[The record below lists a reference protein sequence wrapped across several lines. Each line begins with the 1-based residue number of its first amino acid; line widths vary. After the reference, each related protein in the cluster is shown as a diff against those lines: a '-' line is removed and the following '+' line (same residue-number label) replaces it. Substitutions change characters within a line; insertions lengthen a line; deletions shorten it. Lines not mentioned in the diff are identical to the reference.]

1 MPALS
6 SSFADVDSVSTPP
19 FFGRKANWEEI
30 QRIKLAHQDRE

>member
-19 FFGRKANWEEI
+19 FFGRKAN
-30 QRIKLAHQDRE
+30 